1 MKRHVLFVFI
11 LFVSSHGYCRGQN
24 CFTQNQIGA
33 HNPAPKFLEELS
45 SQYWVTTDIKKV
57 GQGNSWFDGF
67 EFDLKSFRLTN
78 NYIKKTKLK
87 SLQRDL
93 HRVCW
98 SGSEPQQIMFVVRG
112 QRILVK
118 KEGENITIS
127 AGFFGSY
134 NLKPGKKDRHLEE
147 MLAASEN
154 PPEAFW

>member
-1 MKRHVLFVFI
+1 MKWQVLFVFI
-11 LFVSSHGYCRGQN
+11 FLFSPYGYSRGQS
-24 CFTQNQIGA
+24 CYTQNQIGL
-33 HNPAPKFLEELS
+33 HNPAPQFLEELS
-45 SQYWVTTDIKKV
+45 SQYWVTTDTKKV

-87 SLQRDL
+87 SLQRDF

-98 SGSEPQQIMFVVRG
+98 AGAEPKQIMFVVRG

-118 KEGENITIS
+118 KDGKNINIS
-127 AGFFGSY
+127 AGFLGSY
-134 NLKPGKKDRHLEE
+134 TLKPGTKERHLEE

-154 PPEAFW
+154 PPESF